1 METLIEKT
9 IGEIVAR
16 DFRTAAVFSKNNMD
30 FCCGGHKTV
39 REVCEKKNISTNAL
53 TAELEAVLAL
63 KADNQIDFRSWPLDL
78 LVDYIVKTHHRYVA
92 EKSPVLRQFLNKLC
106 HVHGA
111 NHPELFEIN
120 RLFAECSDA
129 LEHHMEKE
137 EMILFPY
144 ISELVRSGWLGEK
157 AGTPPFGSVGNPIRM
172 MEHEHEAE
180 GERFRK
186 IAGLTDG
193 YTAPPDACGTYR
205 VTFAMLKEFE
215 DDLHKHIHLEN
226 NILFPGAIT
235 LENRNN

>member
-1 METLIEKT
+1 METLLGKT

-39 REVCEKKNISTNAL
+39 REVCEKKNINTNAL
-53 TAELEAVLAL
+53 TAELEAVLAV
-63 KADNQIDFRSWPLDL
+63 KADNQIDFKSWPLDL

-92 EKSPVLRQFLNKLC
+92 EKSPVLRQFLHKLC
-106 HVHGA
+106 HVHGE

-120 RLFAECSDA
+120 RLFTECSDA

-137 EMILFPY
+137 EVILFPY
-144 ISELVRSGWLGEK
+144 ISELAGSGWRGEE
-157 AGTPPFGSVGNPIRM
+157 TERPPFGSVGNPIRM

-193 YTAPPDACGTYR
+193 YTPPADACGTYR

-215 DDLHKHIHLEN
+215 EDLHKHIHLEN
-226 NILFPGAIT
+226 NILFPGAIA
-235 LENRNN
+235 LENRSS